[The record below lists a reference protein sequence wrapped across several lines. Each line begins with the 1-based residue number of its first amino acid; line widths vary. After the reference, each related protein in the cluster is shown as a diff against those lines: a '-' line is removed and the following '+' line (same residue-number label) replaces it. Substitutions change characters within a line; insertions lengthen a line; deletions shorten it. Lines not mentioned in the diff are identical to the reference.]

1 MFLSPRG
8 RRRVALQGPQS
19 GPTVKAHSHFLQL
32 ALPLQRSWL
41 LQLLLPVPLQ
51 LALPLQRTWL
61 LQRSRTCSR
70 SLNLP
75 LELPLQRTWL
85 INVCDPGARTLSQDP
100 QSGPSVLSRSKT
112 CSGAWTCPCSA
123 PEPAPV
129 ECSCLCAQCPA
140 T

>member
-1 MFLSPRG
+1 M
-8 RRRVALQGPQS
+8 
-19 GPTVKAHSHFLQL
+19 PTVRAHSHFLQL

-75 LELPLQRTWL
+75 LELPMQRTWL

-100 QSGPSVLSRSKT
+100 QSGPSVRTLNPLSIQDLLRSLDLPVQRSRT
-112 CSGAWTCPCSA
+112 CSRRMLLPLRSMSCYLILFLD
-123 PEPAPV
+123 PV
-129 ECSCLCAQCPA
+129 

>member
-8 RRRVALQGPQS
+8 GRGVAQLLLP
-19 GPTVKAHSHFLQL
+19 LQL
-32 ALPLQRSWL
+32 DLPLQRSWL

-75 LELPLQRTWL
+75 LELPLQHTWL
-85 INVCDPGARTLSQDP
+85 LNV
-100 QSGPSVLSRSKT
+100 
-112 CSGAWTCPCSA
+112 
-123 PEPAPV
+123 
-129 ECSCLCAQCPA
+129 
-140 T
+140 